1 MEKENNVQTDVNV
14 ETPKEV
20 TLGGSTY
27 LHTSDE
33 EWDYL
38 VGKSDCGFK
47 VTLKFTKDKEKH
59 KKSMEAIK
67 TFFSYL

>member
-1 MEKENNVQTDVNV
+1 MEKENNVQNDVK
-14 ETPKEV
+14 EESPKEI
-20 TLGGSTY
+20 TFGNTKY

-38 VGKSDCGFK
+38 VGINEDGIKMI
-47 VTLKFTKDKEKH
+47 LKFTKDKEKH
-59 KKSMEAIK
+59 KKAMEAVQ